1 MLKRQV
7 VKYIKHF
14 NRDQAEV
21 FRESLGIDKEPVKG
35 LVEESRASTGS
46 QIALLTYEEWEKQTT
61 YMNDKSIRK
70 AIRSLLRASSIKQ
83 DILSLCSPKLIPSS
97 PPSSDID
104 NDKFQCH
111 YCQFDG
117 PTEVPTN
124 ATSTQGT
131 YKYNN
136 CNTYIHIYIYICYML
151 ELLSYNYYR

>member
-7 VKYIKHF
+7 VKHIKRF
-14 NRDQAEV
+14 SCDQAEV

-35 LVEESRASTGS
+35 LVEESHASTGS

-70 AIRSLLRASSIKQ
+70 AVRSLLRASSIKQ
-83 DILSLCSPKLIPSS
+83 DILSPYSPKLIPSS
-97 PPSSDID
+97 PLSSDIE
-104 NDKFQCH
+104 NHTFQCH

-124 ATSTQGT
+124 ATCTQGT

-136 CNTYIHIYIYICYML
+136 TYNYIHIYIYIYIYML
-151 ELLSYNYYR
+151 YVIIIIM